1 MLGKQDL
8 EEQVQMIKST
18 SECIVISN
26 EEELQNATDFMK
38 EIKEKQKVVKDF
50 YEPMVKATKESY
62 DKIKAERDRLLK
74 PLKETET
81 DIRGLMNE
89 YNNKMLQLKKAEE
102 ERIRKEK
109 EKQERELKELQKDIE
124 EGNTENIQEK
134 MEKVM
139 NDTTLPEKTVEIPKV
154 QGMATRTTYKIE
166 ITDIEKMPTTL
177 NNVPLVELSK
187 IGKEY
192 LLKEYKIQKALG
204 KEFKVP
210 GIEIKEEVTT
220 VIR

>member
-8 EEQVQMIKST
+8 EDQVQMIKST
-18 SECIVISN
+18 AEAIVISN

-38 EIKEKQKVVKDF
+38 NIKEKQKVVKDF

-62 DKIKAERDRLLK
+62 DKTKAERDKLLK
-74 PLKETET
+74 PLKEIET
-81 DIRGLMNE
+81 DIRELMNE
-89 YNNKMLQLKKAEE
+89 YNNKVLQLKRAEE

-109 EKQERELKELQKDIE
+109 EEQERKMQELQKDIQ
-124 EGNTENIQEK
+124 EGNTENIQD
-134 MEKVM
+134 KVEEIM
-139 NDTTLPEKTVEIPKV
+139 NSTTLPEKTIEIPKV

-166 ITDIEKMPTTL
+166 IIDIEKIPTTL

>member
-8 EEQVQMIKST
+8 EDQVQMIKST
-18 SECIVISN
+18 AEAIVISN

-38 EIKEKQKVVKDF
+38 NIKEKQKVVKDF
-50 YEPMVKATKESY
+50 YEPMIKATKESY
-62 DKIKAERDRLLK
+62 DKTKAERDKLLK
-74 PLKETET
+74 PLKEIETE
-81 DIRGLMNE
+81 IRELMNE
-89 YNNKMLQLKKAEE
+89 YNNKVLQLKRAEE

-109 EKQERELKELQKDIE
+109 EEQERKMQELQKNIE
-124 EGNTENIQEK
+124 EGNTENIQD
-134 MEKVM
+134 KVEEIM
-139 NDTTLPEKTVEIPKV
+139 NSTTLPEKTVEIPKV
-154 QGMATRTTYKIE
+154 QGMATRTTYKVE
-166 ITDIEKMPTTL
+166 ITDIEKIPTTL
-177 NNVPLVELSK
+177 NNVPLIELSK

>member
-8 EEQVQMIKST
+8 EDQVQMIKST
-18 SECIVISN
+18 AEAIVISN

-38 EIKEKQKVVKDF
+38 NIKEKQKVVKDF

-62 DKIKAERDRLLK
+62 DKTKAERDKLLK
-74 PLKETET
+74 PLKEIET
-81 DIRGLMNE
+81 DIRELMNE
-89 YNNKMLQLKKAEE
+89 YNNKVLQLKRAEE

-109 EKQERELKELQKDIE
+109 EEQERKMQELQKDIQ
-124 EGNTENIQEK
+124 EGNTENIQD
-134 MEKVM
+134 KVEEIM
-139 NDTTLPEKTVEIPKV
+139 NSTTLPEKTIEIPKV

-166 ITDIEKMPTTL
+166 IIDIEKIPTTL

-210 GIEIKEEVTT
+210 GIKIKEEVTT

>member
-8 EEQVQMIKST
+8 EDQVQMIKST
-18 SECIVISN
+18 AEAIVISN

-38 EIKEKQKVVKDF
+38 NIKEKQKVVKDF

-62 DKIKAERDRLLK
+62 DKTKAERDKLLK
-74 PLKETET
+74 PLKEIETE
-81 DIRGLMNE
+81 IRELMNE
-89 YNNKMLQLKKAEE
+89 YNNKVLQLKRAEE

-109 EKQERELKELQKDIE
+109 EEQERKMQELQKNIE
-124 EGNTENIQEK
+124 EGNTENIQD
-134 MEKVM
+134 KVEEIM
-139 NDTTLPEKTVEIPKV
+139 NSTTLPEKTVEIPKV
-154 QGMATRTTYKIE
+154 QGMATRTTYKVE
-166 ITDIEKMPTTL
+166 ITDIEKIPTTL

>member
-8 EEQVQMIKST
+8 EDQVQMIKST
-18 SECIVISN
+18 AEAIVISN

-38 EIKEKQKVVKDF
+38 NIKEKQKVVKDF

-62 DKIKAERDRLLK
+62 DKTKAERDKLLK
-74 PLKETET
+74 PLKEIETE
-81 DIRGLMNE
+81 IRELMNE
-89 YNNKMLQLKKAEE
+89 YNNKVLQLKRAEE

-109 EKQERELKELQKDIE
+109 EEQERKMQELQKNIE
-124 EGNTENIQEK
+124 EGNTENIQD
-134 MEKVM
+134 KVEEIM
-139 NDTTLPEKTVEIPKV
+139 NSTTLPEKTVDIPKV
-154 QGMATRTTYKIE
+154 QGMATRTTYKVE
-166 ITDIEKMPTTL
+166 ITDIEKIPTTL

>member
-8 EEQVQMIKST
+8 EDQVQMIKST
-18 SECIVISN
+18 AEAIVISN

-38 EIKEKQKVVKDF
+38 NIKEKQKVVKDF

-62 DKIKAERDRLLK
+62 DKTKAERDKLLK
-74 PLKETET
+74 PLKEIETE
-81 DIRGLMNE
+81 IRELMNE
-89 YNNKMLQLKKAEE
+89 YNNKVLQLKRAEE

-109 EKQERELKELQKDIE
+109 EEQERKIQELQKNIE
-124 EGNTENIQEK
+124 EGNTENIQD
-134 MEKVM
+134 KVEEIM
-139 NDTTLPEKTVEIPKV
+139 NSTTLPEKTVEIPKV

-210 GIEIKEEVTT
+210 GIEIKEELTT
-220 VIR
+220 VTR

>member
-18 SECIVISN
+18 SEGIVISN
-26 EEELQNATDFMK
+26 EEELQNATDFIK

-62 DKIKAERDRLLK
+62 DKIKMERDKLLK

-81 DIRGLMNE
+81 DIRELMNQ

-124 EGNTENIQEK
+124 EGNVENIQEK

>member
-18 SECIVISN
+18 SEGIVISN

-74 PLKETET
+74 PLKETEN

-166 ITDIEKMPTTL
+166 ITDIEKIPTTL

-204 KEFKVP
+204 KEFKVS

>member
-8 EEQVQMIKST
+8 EDQVQMIKST
-18 SECIVISN
+18 AEAIVISN

-38 EIKEKQKVVKDF
+38 NIKEKQKVVKDF
-50 YEPMVKATKESY
+50 YEPMIKATKESY
-62 DKIKAERDRLLK
+62 DKTKAERDKLLK
-74 PLKETET
+74 PLKEIET
-81 DIRGLMNE
+81 DIRELMNE
-89 YNNKMLQLKKAEE
+89 YNNKILQLKRAEE

-109 EKQERELKELQKDIE
+109 EEQERKMQELQKNIE
-124 EGNTENIQEK
+124 EGNTENIQN
-134 MEKVM
+134 KVEEIM
-139 NDTTLPEKTVEIPKV
+139 NSTTLPEKTIEIPKV
-154 QGMATRTTYKIE
+154 QGMATRTTYKVE
-166 ITDIEKMPTTL
+166 ITAIEKIPTTL

-210 GIEIKEEVTT
+210 GIEIREEITT

>member
-8 EEQVQMIKST
+8 EDQVQMIKST
-18 SECIVISN
+18 AEAIVISN

-38 EIKEKQKVVKDF
+38 NIKEKQKVVKDF

-62 DKIKAERDRLLK
+62 DKTKAERDKLLK
-74 PLKETET
+74 PLKEIET
-81 DIRGLMNE
+81 DIRELMNE
-89 YNNKMLQLKKAEE
+89 YNNKVLQLKRAEE
-102 ERIRKEK
+102 ERIKKEK
-109 EKQERELKELQKDIE
+109 EEQERKMQELQKSIE
-124 EGNTENIQEK
+124 EGNTENIQD
-134 MEKVM
+134 KVEEIM
-139 NDTTLPEKTVEIPKV
+139 NSTTLPEKTVEIPKV
-154 QGMATRTTYKIE
+154 QGMATRTTYKVE
-166 ITDIEKMPTTL
+166 ITDIEKIPTTL

-192 LLKEYKIQKALG
+192 LLKEYKIQKTLG

>member
-8 EEQVQMIKST
+8 EEQVQMIKTT
-18 SECIVISN
+18 SEGIVISN

-74 PLKETET
+74 PLKETEN

-166 ITDIEKMPTTL
+166 ITDIEKIPTTL

-204 KEFKVP
+204 KEFKVS

>member
-8 EEQVQMIKST
+8 EDQVQMIKST
-18 SECIVISN
+18 AEAIVISN

-38 EIKEKQKVVKDF
+38 NIKEKQKVVKDF

-62 DKIKAERDRLLK
+62 DKTKAERDKLLK
-74 PLKETET
+74 PLKEIETE
-81 DIRGLMNE
+81 IRELMNE
-89 YNNKMLQLKKAEE
+89 YNNKVLQLKRAEE

-109 EKQERELKELQKDIE
+109 EEQERKIQELQKNIE
-124 EGNTENIQEK
+124 EGNTENIQD
-134 MEKVM
+134 KVEEIM
-139 NDTTLPEKTVEIPKV
+139 NSTTLPEKTVEIPKV

-210 GIEIKEEVTT
+210 GIEIKEELTT

>member
-8 EEQVQMIKST
+8 EDQVQMIKST
-18 SECIVISN
+18 SESIVISN
-26 EEELQNATDFMK
+26 EKELQNATDFVK

-62 DKIKAERDRLLK
+62 DKTKAERDKLLK
-74 PLKETET
+74 PLKEIET
-81 DIRGLMNE
+81 DIRGLMND
-89 YNNKMLQLKKAEE
+89 YNNKMLQLKRAEE

-109 EKQERELKELQKDIE
+109 EEQERKMKDLQKNIE
-124 EGNTENIQEK
+124 EGNTENLKDK
-134 MEKVM
+134 MEEVL
-139 NDTTLPEKTVEIPKV
+139 NSTTLPEKTVEIPNV
-154 QGMATRTTYKIE
+154 QGMATRTTYKVE
-166 ITDIEKMPTTL
+166 ITDIEKIPTTL

-192 LLKEYKIQKALG
+192 LLKEYKIQKALK